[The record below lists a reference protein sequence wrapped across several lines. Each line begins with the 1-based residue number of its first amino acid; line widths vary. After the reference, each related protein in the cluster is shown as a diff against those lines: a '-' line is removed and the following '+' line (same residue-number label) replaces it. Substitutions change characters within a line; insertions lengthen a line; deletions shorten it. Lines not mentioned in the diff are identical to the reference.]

1 VLSGKG
7 FQETRIGKLLCGL
20 VTYHGAVQCQHRQT
34 HILSCN
40 SDLLQCFLQC
50 MRRAKLCFLRITS
63 ETPNQ
68 FATICWCSYKVEIRL
83 FGTSC
88 TCYWKSPDKSEITA
102 SCEQLERVDEP
113 PRFQIS
119 VLQLPLP
126 THKGRFSKLRGEN
139 GDTHASSSALV
150 TPEA

>member
-88 TCYWKSPDKSEITA
+88 TCYWKSPDKSRSQQVA
-102 SCEQLERVDEP
+102 SSWNALMNRP
-113 PRFQIS
+113 GSRFQFCNFPY
-119 VLQLPLP
+119 LH
-126 THKGRFSKLRGEN
+126 TKAG
-139 GDTHASSSALV
+139 SAI
-150 TPEA
+150 